1 MIYGH
6 SYLNVIALRW
16 RTQFNENS
24 KMLAMASSF
33 PEMNH
38 NEIVGWSVS
47 PDEISKLF
55 TVIILRSPDEH
66 PQVTKRIELTKNVMM
81 DKAGNM
87 FEVDAQG
94 KSLLTRMLTTMYLG
108 DYIS

>member
-1 MIYGH
+1 MLTPEIPTAENPAKLLAEKINITFPVIYGH

-66 PQVTKRIELTKNVMM
+66 DQECY
-81 DKAGNM
+81 DG
-87 FEVDAQG
+87 
-94 KSLLTRMLTTMYLG
+94 
-108 DYIS
+108 